1 MKPFTSKHCIQY
13 LTKSSPLSQREEVK
27 SLAEKEFEQDLK
39 RERRMPG
46 FAEKPEGGIQRV
58 ANKNK
63 LEAKRK
69 MSQPTAPK
77 PTPLNQGYITK
88 EMRSKTPEEQR
99 AIIKKQIV
107 ERERIM
113 GKRKPSAPEKA
124 LSKLREQYRE
134 KTGPT
139 GINPDKRTFKP
150 KDLSKKG
157 SEADEATLKR
167 MSSTKYKK

>member
-1 MKPFTSKHCIQY
+1 MKPFTSKHCTQY
-13 LTKSSPLSQREEVK
+13 LTKSSPFNQREELK
-27 SLAEKEFEQDLK
+27 SLAEKEYEQDLR
-39 RERRMPG
+39 REKRMPG

-69 MSQPTAPK
+69 ISQPAAK
-77 PTPLNQGYITK
+77 
-88 EMRSKTPEEQR
+88 
-99 AIIKKQIV
+99 
-107 ERERIM
+107 
-113 GKRKPSAPEKA
+113 KPS
-124 LSKLREQYRE
+124 SKLKEQYRP

-139 GINPDKRTFKP
+139 GIAPDKRQYKP
-150 KDLSKKG
+150 TNYALKKG